1 MLLRAENIRQAFNN
15 TAVAFFCLLI
25 LFPTRTIDYLQPPY
39 PPAAADSAAM
49 IARVTMEHLREYL
62 RSLRDINSR

>member
-15 TAVAFFCLLI
+15 TTVAFICLFI
-25 LFPTRTIDYLQPPY
+25 LFPTRKNDYLEPPH

-49 IARVTMEHLREYL
+49 IARATMEHLREYL
-62 RSLRDINSR
+62 RSLRDINN